1 MLCSSASSLEPRASD
16 RKQFGPTCFSLFS
29 FYLSGFTVGTLLS
42 HNNHFPAARIESG
55 SSPSS
60 SQTASASTMV
70 LRPGEYMAKAM
81 LGFSLRKLS
90 LKNNSVEEED
100 EPRMESN
107 IDTQF
112 SSHSSIQIPFHDD
125 TNWRRQNHQC
135 RAKLGNDKEGG
146 TILSVP
152 KPMNR
157 HQ

>member
-1 MLCSSASSLEPRASD
+1 MCFVLRPRASSI
-16 RKQFGPTCFSLFS
+16 RSKTIRPELLFTFFSLS
-29 FYLSGFTVGTLLS
+29 SPS
-42 HNNHFPAARIESG
+42 HNNHFPAAWIKSG